1 MSLITQCPA
10 CATMFKVVPDQLRI
24 SDGWV
29 RCGQCDEVFDANA
42 HMYQDTEAAAQA
54 TATETFPLPEAAQE
68 VVVEAVTVDQDWASS
83 LRVASEEPPPQTIEI
98 ETPLPAESFDT
109 VVREM
114 SEVMREGEV
123 ESIDFGAV
131 SPAVD
136 SLLDHRPGEFA
147 SDKASAQTVEVKPAS
162 KSTDTTEPRYVQAG
176 VKTVEVVDA
185 PKLSFMRHAGRR
197 SVWQR
202 TSMRVALSLLS
213 LLLVG
218 ALGLQVVVHER
229 DRIVATEPASR
240 DALVTLCE
248 WMACQVMPLRQIEA
262 VVIDSSAFTK
272 VRADVY
278 RLNFSLKSTA
288 ATTLAMPSLE
298 LTLTD
303 MQDQAVIRRVLQPAE
318 LGFKKDTLD
327 AGAEVS
333 ASLPI
338 SVKTSGSTER
348 ISGYRLLAFYP

>member
-1 MSLITQCPA
+1 
-10 CATMFKVVPDQLRI
+10 MFKVVPDQLRI

-42 HMYQDTEAAAQA
+42 NMVKDVEVAAEAPPAEEPSVSSAMAEA
-54 TATETFPLPEAAQE
+54 TSEA
-68 VVVEAVTVDQDWASS
+68 VEADQDWASS
-83 LRVASEEPPPQTIEI
+83 LRFASQEAPPSSGDAP
-98 ETPLPAESFDT
+98 PVSESFDS

-123 ESIDFGAV
+123 ESIDFDAM

-147 SDKASAQTVEVKPAS
+147 HDKASAQTVEVKPSS
-162 KSTDTTEPRYVQAG
+162 KSSDQTEPRYVQAG
-176 VKTVEVVDA
+176 VKTVDITDA
-185 PKLSFMRHAGRR
+185 PKLSFMRHAGRT

-202 TSMRVALSLLS
+202 TSVRVGLLLLS
-213 LLLVG
+213 VLLVG

-240 DALVTLCE
+240 DALVALCE
-248 WMACQVMPLRQIEA
+248 WMACQVMPLRQIDA

-272 VRADVY
+272 VRSDVY
-278 RLNFSLKSTA
+278 RLNFALKSTA
-288 ATTLAMPSLE
+288 ATSLAMPSLE

-303 MQDQAVIRRVLQPAE
+303 MQDQAVIRRVLQPSE
-318 LGFKKDTLD
+318 LGFKKDTLE

>member
-42 HMYQDTEAAAQA
+42 NMYEDAEHAAESPSVAEQSTIQA
-54 TATETFPLPEAAQE
+54 EGDVTPEA
-68 VVVEAVTVDQDWASS
+68 VEVDQDWASS
-83 LRVASEEPPPQTIEI
+83 LRVASQEEAP
-98 ETPLPAESFDT
+98 PLPPELPAATESFDA

-123 ESIDFGAV
+123 ESIDFDAI

-136 SLLDHRPGEFA
+136 SLLDHRPGDYAHDTA
-147 SDKASAQTVEVKPAS
+147 SVQTVEVKPSS
-162 KSTDTTEPRYVQAG
+162 KSSDQTEPRYVQVG
-176 VKTVEVVDA
+176 VKTVDVTDA
-185 PKLSFMRHAGRR
+185 PKLSFMRHAGRTSFWR
-197 SVWQR
+197 R
-202 TSMRVALSLLS
+202 TSVRVGLSLLS
-213 LLLVG
+213 LLLFG
-218 ALGLQVVVHER
+218 ALGLQVVLHER
-229 DRIVATEPASR
+229 DRIVATEPGSHE
-240 DALVTLCE
+240 ALTALCE
-248 WMACQVMPLRQIEA
+248 WMACQVLPLRQIDA

-272 VRADVY
+272 VRSDVY
-278 RLNFSLKSTA
+278 RLNFALKSTA

-303 MQDQAVIRRVLQPAE
+303 MQDQAVIRRVLQPSE
-318 LGFKKDTLD
+318 LGFKKDTLE

>member
-42 HMYQDTEAAAQA
+42 NMFKDAEVAGEAPAAA
-54 TATETFPLPEAAQE
+54 EPLASPAMAGAAHEAI
-68 VVVEAVTVDQDWASS
+68 EADQDWASS
-83 LRVASEEPPPQTIEI
+83 LRFASQEAPPPSDNS
-98 ETPLPAESFDT
+98 PPATESFDA

-123 ESIDFGAV
+123 DAIDFDAI

-147 SDKASAQTVEVKPAS
+147 HDNASAQTVEVKPAS
-162 KSTDTTEPRYVQAG
+162 QSSDQTEPRYVQAG
-176 VKTVEVVDA
+176 VKTVDITDA
-185 PKLSFMRHAGRR
+185 PKLSFMRHVGRT
-197 SVWQR
+197 SAWQR
-202 TSMRVALSLLS
+202 TSVRVGLSLLS
-213 LLLVG
+213 LLLLG
-218 ALGLQVVVHER
+218 TLGLQVVVHER

-240 DALVTLCE
+240 GALVALCD
-248 WMACQVMPLRQIEA
+248 WMACQVMPLRQIDA

-272 VRADVY
+272 VRSDVY
-278 RLNFSLKSTA
+278 RLNFALKSTA

-303 MQDQAVIRRVLQPAE
+303 LQDQAVIRRVLQPAE
-318 LGFKKDTLD
+318 LGFKKDTLE

-338 SVKTSGSTER
+338 SVKTSGSAER

>member
-42 HMYQDTEAAAQA
+42 NMVKDPELAVESPVPAEPAASPAMAEADDDA
-54 TATETFPLPEAAQE
+54 
-68 VVVEAVTVDQDWASS
+68 VEADQDWASS
-83 LRVASEEPPPQTIEI
+83 LRFAAQEPSPQPIDSPT
-98 ETPLPAESFDT
+98 TVESFDS

-114 SEVMREGEV
+114 SEVMRDGEV
-123 ESIDFGAV
+123 ESIDFDAV
-131 SPAVD
+131 SPTVD

-147 SDKASAQTVEVKPAS
+147 YDKASAQTVEVKPAS
-162 KSTDTTEPRYVQAG
+162 KNADASEPRYVQAG
-176 VKTVEVVDA
+176 VKTVDVTDA
-185 PKLSFMRHAGRR
+185 PKLSFMRHAGRTN
-197 SVWQR
+197 VWQR
-202 TSMRVALSLLS
+202 TSVRVGLSLLS
-213 LLLVG
+213 LLLLG
-218 ALGLQVVVHER
+218 ALVLQVVVHER

-240 DALVTLCE
+240 DALVALCE
-248 WMACQVMPLRQIEA
+248 WMACQVMPLRQIDA

-272 VRADVY
+272 VRSDVY
-278 RLNFSLKSTA
+278 RLNFALKSTA
-288 ATTLAMPSLE
+288 ATSLAMPSLE

-303 MQDQAVIRRVLQPAE
+303 MQDQAVIRRVLQPSE
-318 LGFKKDTLD
+318 LGFKKDTLE

>member
-1 MSLITQCPA
+1 
-10 CATMFKVVPDQLRI
+10 MFKVVPDQLRI

-42 HMYQDTEAAAQA
+42 NMVKDTQDATEVPPAPTAPVPDVVEEAAESIA
-54 TATETFPLPEAAQE
+54 
-68 VVVEAVTVDQDWASS
+68 VDQDWASS
-83 LRVASEEPPPQTIEI
+83 LRFASQDSPAPQTAE
-98 ETPLPAESFDT
+98 PAPESFDA

-114 SEVMREGEV
+114 SEVMREGDV
-123 ESIDFGAV
+123 ESIDFDAI

-136 SLLDHRPGEFA
+136 ALLEHRPGEFA
-147 SDKASAQTVEVKPAS
+147 SDKASAQTVEVKSSSRNGDAA
-162 KSTDTTEPRYVQAG
+162 EPRYVQAG
-176 VKTVEVVDA
+176 VKTVDVVDA
-185 PKLSFMRHAGRR
+185 PKLSFMRHAGRT
-197 SVWQR
+197 SVWQC
-202 TSMRVALSLLS
+202 TSVRVGLSLLS

-218 ALGLQVVVHER
+218 SLAVQVIVQER

-240 DALVTLCE
+240 DALQALCD
-248 WMACQVMPLRQIEA
+248 WMACEIKPLRQIDA
-262 VVIDSSAFTK
+262 VVIDSSAFSK

-303 MQDQAVIRRVLQPAE
+303 MQDQAVIRRVLQPSE

-338 SVKTSGSTER
+338 SVKTSGSMER